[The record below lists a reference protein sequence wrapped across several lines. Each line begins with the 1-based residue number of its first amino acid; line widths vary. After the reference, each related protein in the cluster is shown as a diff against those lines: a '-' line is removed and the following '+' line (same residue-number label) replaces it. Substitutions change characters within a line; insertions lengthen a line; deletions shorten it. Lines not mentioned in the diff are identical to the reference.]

1 MWCPR
6 CNKEYPND
14 QTMCPK
20 CGCEL
25 DDYSPILNQEERD
38 MMMSDSD
45 KPKETLTLP
54 EELEPELLVSVV
66 GEGETLRLVALLEGL
81 RIPCIYRLT
90 QDDQSE
96 ETEEIEYEE
105 SDYEDEWQE
114 EEPAME
120 EEEDQDIDEPIYD
133 ILIPQA
139 MIPKA
144 LRILNDDS
152 RRQQEQ
158 LVEEEDL
165 PEFEGKEYV
174 EYSPFDDLEEDEE
187 EDDQQEDPS
196 PEETNREEPAK
207 RKGFFGLFGKK

>member
-6 CNKEYPND
+6 CNKEYPDD

-90 QDDQSE
+90 QDDSAE
-96 ETEEIEYEE
+96 ETEEIEYEDF
-105 SDYEDEWQE
+105 DYED
-114 EEPAME
+114 
-120 EEEDQDIDEPIYD
+120 
-133 ILIPQA
+133 
-139 MIPKA
+139 
-144 LRILNDDS
+144 
-152 RRQQEQ
+152 
-158 LVEEEDL
+158 DL
-165 PEFEGKEYV
+165 PETSLWKRTIKK
-174 EYSPFDDLEEDEE
+174 STNPFMI
-187 EDDQQEDPS
+187 
-196 PEETNREEPAK
+196 
-207 RKGFFGLFGKK
+207 F